1 MQQVTDTDDY
11 YLDFNLLD
19 LSQVIQ
25 SNNEKDVRSNFTNWV
40 CGMYNSLKA
49 GVYRA
54 YVVTFSTFSNLL
66 N

>member
-11 YLDFNLLD
+11 YLDFNLLN

-25 SNNEKDVRSNFTNWV
+25 SNNKKEVRSNFTNWV

-49 GVYRA
+49 GV
-54 YVVTFSTFSNLL
+54 
-66 N
+66 